1 MGSGKKV
8 AGSTGKGG
16 PFLMSEKYAAKGA
29 EWRKIRLIEKF
40 VEGEKVLDLG
50 CGPGEY
56 GPALKG
62 KAARL
67 VGFDM
72 DRGLLR
78 IAKTRGYDKL
88 VNGKIRKRL
97 AFATGAFDS
106 VWCSEILEHLPDLSI
121 VGELERV
128 AKKRIVITLPNPA
141 SPHFRTDPTH
151 ILRYSVGSLK
161 DFFSQREGWDY
172 RVIGLGFED
181 IPLPAPLRKL
191 TTYALEGFP
200 DFSPTVAAVG
210 RRNSAKAAG
219 HEEDMTL

>member
-1 MGSGKKV
+1 MDMGSKKKAAV
-8 AGSTGKGG
+8 AGEDGS
-16 PFLMSEKYAAKGA
+16 FLMSEKYAAKDT

-62 KAARL
+62 KATTL
-67 VGFDM
+67 VGLDM
-72 DRGLLR
+72 DKGLLR

-88 VNGKIRKRL
+88 VNGKIGKKLR
-97 AFATGAFDS
+97 FATGAFDT
-106 VWCSEILEHLPDLSI
+106 VWCSEILEHLPSLSI

-128 AKKRIVITLPNPA
+128 AKKRVVITLPNPA

-151 ILRYSVGSLK
+151 ILRYSVGSLR
-161 DFFSQREGWDY
+161 DFFSQREGWVY

-200 DFSPTVAAVG
+200 DLSPTVAAVG
-210 RRNSAKAAG
+210 RRAG
-219 HEEDMTL
+219 TSRQP